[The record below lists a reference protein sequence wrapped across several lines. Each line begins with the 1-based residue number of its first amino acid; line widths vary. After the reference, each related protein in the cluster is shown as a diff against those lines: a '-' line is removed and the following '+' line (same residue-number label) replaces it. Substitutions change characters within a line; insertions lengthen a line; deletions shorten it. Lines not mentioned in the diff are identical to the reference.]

1 MPLFFGGGRMYQ
13 INGKTWYIRLVRSDS
28 PMLMRSNGSYT
39 VGMCDRTTQII
50 YISNLLQGKFLR
62 KVLLHE
68 ITHSAMFSYG
78 IDMSVEQEEM
88 FCDLLAT
95 YGDEI
100 IGIVDNMFRTL
111 SEVA

>member
-1 MPLFFGGGRMYQ
+1 MYK
-13 INGKTWYIRLVRSDS
+13 INGITWYISRARSDS
-28 PMLMRSNGSYT
+28 PMLMRSDGSIT
-39 VGMCDRTTQII
+39 VGMCDREAQTI
-50 YISNLLQGKFLR
+50 YISDALHVRFLR

-68 ITHSAMFSYG
+68 ICHSAMFSYG
-78 IDMSVEQEEM
+78 IDMSVDQEEL

-100 IGIVDNMFRTL
+100 IAITDSVFKAL

>member
-1 MPLFFGGGRMYQ
+1 MYK
-13 INGKTWYIRLVRSDS
+13 INGITWYMIRVRSDS
-28 PMLMRSNGSYT
+28 PMLMRSDGSIT
-39 VGMCDRTTQII
+39 VGMCDRETQTI
-50 YISNLLQGKFLR
+50 YVSDALHGRFLR

-68 ITHSAMFSYG
+68 ICHSAMFSYG
-78 IDMSVEQEEM
+78 IDMSVDQEEL

-100 IGIVDNMFRTL
+100 IAITDSVFKAL

>member
-1 MPLFFGGGRMYQ
+1 MYK
-13 INGKTWYIRLVRSDS
+13 INGITWYMIRVRSDS
-28 PMLMRSNGSYT
+28 PMLMRSDGSIT
-39 VGMCDRTTQII
+39 VGMCDRETQTI
-50 YISNLLQGKFLR
+50 YISNALHGRFLR

-68 ITHSAMFSYG
+68 ICHSAMFSHG
-78 IDMSVEQEEM
+78 IDMSVDQEEL

-100 IGIVDNMFRTL
+100 IAITDSVFKAL

>member
-1 MPLFFGGGRMYQ
+1 MNGIKWKVLFAKQDSEYL
-13 INGKTWYIRLVRSDS
+13 KTSLG
-28 PMLMRSNGSYT
+28 NYT
-39 VGMCDRTTQII
+39 VGMCDRTTQTI
-50 YISNLLQGKFLR
+50 YISELLQGKFLR

-100 IGIVDNMFRTL
+100 IGIVDSVFRLL

>member
-1 MPLFFGGGRMYQ
+1 MYK
-13 INGKTWYIRLVRSDS
+13 INGITWYMIRVRSDS
-28 PMLMRSNGSYT
+28 PMLMRSDGSIT
-39 VGMCDRTTQII
+39 VGMCNRETQTI
-50 YISNLLQGKFLR
+50 YISDALHGRFLR

-68 ITHSAMFSYG
+68 ICHSAMFSHG
-78 IDMSVEQEEM
+78 IDMSVDQEEL

-100 IGIVDNMFRTL
+100 IAITDSVFKAL